1 MTFFFLFPNYL
12 VDGSCAGGDKF
23 ESTACPTTALCPKFM
38 CKSNADCENGATCN
52 IDGECVCPD
61 GFVGLDCSLD
71 RGNFFSRKSAP
82 NLYGFSF

>member
-1 MTFFFLFPNYL
+1 
-12 VDGSCAGGDKF
+12 
-23 ESTACPTTALCPKFM
+23 M

-82 NLYGFSF
+82 NLYGFSFYKKRDFDYFYCCCAPFLKWF